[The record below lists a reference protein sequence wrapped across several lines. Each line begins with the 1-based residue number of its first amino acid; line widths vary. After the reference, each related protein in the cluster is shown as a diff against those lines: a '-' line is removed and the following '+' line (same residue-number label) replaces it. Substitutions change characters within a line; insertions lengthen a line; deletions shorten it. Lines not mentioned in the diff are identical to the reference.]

1 MIVGVDSRGGDGL
14 GQVLERKGILTSMES
29 GDGGKV
35 MILGWVLCGQMITMG
50 QRVQGRQESPAT
62 GAHSLIFLPT
72 TPALQ

>member
-14 GQVLERKGILTSMES
+14 GQVLGRKGILTSMES
-29 GDGGKV
+29 GDGEKV
-35 MILGWVLCGQMITMG
+35 TILGWSIVWTSDNNGPAGTGQA
-50 QRVQGRQESPAT
+50 RVPAT

>member
-29 GDGGKV
+29 GDRGKV
-35 MILGWVLCGQMITMG
+35 MILGWSIVWTNDYDGPAGTGQA
-50 QRVQGRQESPAT
+50 RVPAT